1 MNKPAILQRHVV
13 WRHISKFNSSYI
25 TCHTHMYFVCVYRSS
40 YIYLKSLEH
49 IKHYGMVLLWTLQN
63 CLASTWRQR
72 HAIKAQWTI
81 SVFRPYNAR
90 TVLHAVMLHIVRLW
104 AEWLPGRMTY
114 SQHLHLSVY
123 YNLFLYC
130 QDINLL
136 AKIIYHLSLWLLGVR
151 HKSYLARSG
160 IVGSNSTWY
169 KYICFAFILCFYCPA

>member
-1 MNKPAILQRHVV
+1 
-13 WRHISKFNSSYI
+13 
-25 TCHTHMYFVCVYRSS
+25 MYFVCVYRSS

-72 HAIKAQWTI
+72 HAIKAQWTL

-114 SQHLHLSVY
+114 SQHLHLSMY
-123 YNLFLYC
+123 YSFCLYC
-130 QDINLL
+130 QDVNLL
-136 AKIIYHLSLWLLGVR
+136 AKIIYHLSLCLLGVR
-151 HKSYLARSG
+151 HKSHLSRSG

-169 KYICFAFILCFYCPA
+169 KYICLRLFYISIVLRSQRPCDGLNTSTRRPATCSKDVLFRN